1 MGIHFT
7 DKYSL
12 LHFACGIV
20 VYYWNVSFTA
30 WFILHL
36 IFELTENTELG
47 MYYIRQVKLWPGGKM
62 HPDSWINSTG
72 DQFYSVLGWFFAY
85 CIVTYIM

>member
-12 LHFACGIV
+12 LHFASGIIA
-20 VYYWNVSFTA
+20 YYWNVSFVA

-36 IFELTENTELG
+36 IFELTENTETG
-47 MYYIRQVKLWPGGKM
+47 MQYIRKVKLWPGGKNR
-62 HPDSWINSTG
+62 PDSWLNSAG
-72 DQFYSVLGWFFAY
+72 DQFYSVLGWLFAY
-85 CIVTYIM
+85 CVVTTM

>member
-12 LHFACGIV
+12 LHFASGIV
-20 VYYWNVSFTA
+20 VYYWNVSFIA

-36 IFELTENTELG
+36 IFELAENTELG
-47 MYYIRQVKLWPGGKM
+47 MSYIRKVKLWPGGKT
-62 HPDSWINSTG
+62 HPDSWLNSAG
-72 DQFYSVLGWFFAY
+72 DQFYSALGWLFAY
-85 CIVTYIM
+85 CFVTIM

>member
-1 MGIHFT
+1 MGVHFT

-20 VYYWNVSFTA
+20 VYYWNVSFVA

-36 IFELTENTELG
+36 IFELAENTETG
-47 MYYIRQVKLWPGGKM
+47 MHYIRKVKLWPGGKT
-62 HPDSWINSTG
+62 HPDSRLNSVG
-72 DQFYSVLGWFFAY
+72 DQFYSVLGWLFAY
-85 CIVTYIM
+85 CVVTTM

>member
-12 LHFACGIV
+12 LHFASGIV
-20 VYYWNVSFTA
+20 AYYWNVSFIA

-36 IFELTENTELG
+36 IFELAENTETG
-47 MYYIRQVKLWPGGKM
+47 MEYIRKVKLWPGGKT
-62 HPDSWINSTG
+62 HPDSLLNRAG
-72 DQFYSVLGWFFAY
+72 DQFYSVLGWLLAH
-85 CIVTYIM
+85 CVVTML